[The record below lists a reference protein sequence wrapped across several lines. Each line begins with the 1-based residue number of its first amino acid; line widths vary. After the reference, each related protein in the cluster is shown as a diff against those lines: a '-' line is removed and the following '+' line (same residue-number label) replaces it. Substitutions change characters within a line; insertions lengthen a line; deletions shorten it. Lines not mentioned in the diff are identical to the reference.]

1 MTVAKDLLLV
11 ATDPRTGRVRL
22 ATTATEPALGGA
34 ALIDLVL
41 LGRLR
46 LVGAGRKTRVEV
58 VDRTPVADPPLQ
70 AAFARVWQQGRLTP
84 KNTISRLG
92 RRQRKVLLADLEAAG
107 ALRRQRRLLLERYDV
122 GDPVHRDDLVTRLRA
137 VLLQE
142 QPADET
148 TGPLVGLLLA
158 TGHLGIVVDRRDVK
172 AAKARAKVVA
182 EGDWASD
189 GVRQVIQDAQNAM
202 TAVIGTSAV
211 LGAINT

>member
-46 LVGAGRKTRVEV
+46 LVGAGRKSRVEV

-84 KNTISRLG
+84 KSTISRLG
-92 RRQRKVLLADLEAAG
+92 RRQRKVLLADLETAG

-122 GDPVHRDDLVTRLRA
+122 GDPVHRDDLVARLRA
-137 VLLQE
+137 VLLQQ

-158 TGHLGIVVDRRDVK
+158 IGHLGIVVDRRDVK

>member
-46 LVGAGRKTRVEV
+46 LVGAGRKARVEV
-58 VDRTPVADPPLQ
+58 VDRTPVADPSLQ

-84 KNTISRLG
+84 KSTISRLG
-92 RRQRKVLLADLEAAG
+92 RRQRKVLLADLETAG

-122 GDPVHRDDLVTRLRA
+122 GDPVHRDDLVARLRA
-137 VLLQE
+137 VLLQQ

-158 TGHLGIVVDRRDVK
+158 IGHLGIVVDRRDVK

>member
-34 ALIDLVL
+34 SLIDLVL

-46 LVGAGRKTRVEV
+46 LVGAGRKARVEV

>member
-46 LVGAGRKTRVEV
+46 LVGAGRKARVEV

>member
-11 ATDPRTGRVRL
+11 ATDPRAGRVRL

-46 LVGAGRKTRVEV
+46 LVGSGRKARVEV

-84 KNTISRLG
+84 KSTISRLG

-107 ALRRQRRLLLERYDV
+107 ALRRRRRLLLERYDV
-122 GDPVHRDDLVTRLRA
+122 GDPVHRDDLVARLRA

-158 TGHLGIVVDRRDVK
+158 VGHLGVVVDRRDVK

-189 GVRQVIQDAQNAM
+189 GVRQVLQDAQNAM
-202 TAVIGTSAV
+202 TAVLGTSAV

>member
-34 ALIDLVL
+34 ALVDLVL
-41 LGRLR
+41 LRRLR
-46 LVGAGRKTRVEV
+46 LVGAGRKARVEV